1 MILHDEL
8 LVIAAASGLYLY
20 DSILLLY
27 RNQGLLEF
35 TDRDGWRVIL
45 GSRSIELG
53 GKELIFANLLAPQR
67 PNSAKQAPY
76 ECGIVPE
83 QEPAERFPVKFY
95 LVAMSFIVLDVEI
108 VFLYPF
114 SVVFRGLGAFGLFAM
129 ATFVLTLLVP
139 FAYLLSVGALEWGP
153 VKDVL
158 QRMPGPLL
166 RTGNA
171 VYAPG
176 GEAGEHTEEAA

>member
-1 MILHDEL
+1 MAAYLPILVMTG
-8 LVIAAASGLYLY
+8 LVVV
-20 DSILLLY
+20 
-27 RNQGLLEF
+27 F
-35 TDRDGWRVIL
+35 VL
-45 GSRSIELG
+45 GSFVASQ
-53 GKELIFANLLAPQR
+53 LLAPQR

-114 SVVFRGLGAFGLFAM
+114 SVVFRGLGAYGLFAM
-129 ATFVLTLLVP
+129 AAFVLVLLVP

-153 VKDVL
+153 VQDVL
-158 QRMPGPLL
+158 QRAPGKLL
-166 RTGNA
+166 RTRSA
-171 VYAPG
+171 MYDPSAAAASD
-176 GEAGEHTEEAA
+176 EREIEAA

>member
-1 MILHDEL
+1 MAG
-8 LVIAAASGLYLY
+8 LVVAFVLFSFIAS
-20 DSILLLY
+20 
-27 RNQGLLEF
+27 
-35 TDRDGWRVIL
+35 
-45 GSRSIELG
+45 
-53 GKELIFANLLAPQR
+53 KLLAPQR
-67 PNSAKQAPY
+67 PNAAKQTPY

-129 ATFVLTLLVP
+129 VIFVLTLLVP

-153 VKDVL
+153 VKDVV
-158 QRMPGPLL
+158 QRLPGRLL
-166 RTGNA
+166 RTKDVRLDPTA
-171 VYAPG
+171 T
-176 GEAGEHTEEAA
+176 GEPEEGAA